1 MGHGTQADPP
11 TDGSGP
17 LVGIRLLTMA
27 LRVPGPVAAQRLR
40 LLGARIVKIE
50 PPAGDHLATQA
61 PEWYRGLHESQ
72 EIVHL
77 DLRNDA
83 DIAKLHGL
91 LEESDL
97 LLTSQRARVLERLGL
112 AWPALHMRHPR
123 ICAVEITG
131 HPAPRQNV
139 PGHDL
144 TYLAEANLLDP
155 PRMPRTLLADLAGA
169 ERAVQAALALILER
183 QRFGRVGHR
192 EIPLS
197 TVAEDFAAPLRH
209 GLTLAAG
216 PLGGG
221 APGYRI
227 YRARTGWVALGAVEE
242 HFQARLRELLG
253 LASLDRTEL
262 ERIFLARSA
271 DEWAAWA
278 RAHDLPLAAV
288 ATSAGASTHAE
299 REHLDD
305 GGDLI

>member
-1 MGHGTQADPP
+1 MAPKCFTMPTSPTPTCVYEPSTARMKTRSTTIPTALRPIAGPAPRAASLADIVDPP
-11 TDGSGP
+11 SRDEPAQCSKASGCEAGIKIGSGP
-17 LVGIRLLTMA
+17 LAGIQLLTMA

-139 PGHDL
+139 PGHDI

-155 PRMPRTLLADLAGA
+155 PRMPRTLLAVLAGA
-169 ERAVQAALALILER
+169 ERAVQAALPLIVER
-183 QRFGRVGHR
+183 QRLGRVGPR
-192 EIPLS
+192 
-197 TVAEDFAAPLRH
+197 
-209 GLTLAAG
+209 
-216 PLGGG
+216 
-221 APGYRI
+221 
-227 YRARTGWVALGAVEE
+227 
-242 HFQARLRELLG
+242 
-253 LASLDRTEL
+253 
-262 ERIFLARSA
+262 
-271 DEWAAWA
+271 
-278 RAHDLPLAAV
+278 
-288 ATSAGASTHAE
+288 
-299 REHLDD
+299 
-305 GGDLI
+305 